1 VPVKDKKRF
10 LPLIYNSG
18 SIASLDGGCST
29 KAVQKI
35 IYSNSTL

>member
-18 SIASLDGGCST
+18 SIASLDGGC
-29 KAVQKI
+29 
-35 IYSNSTL
+35 